1 MKYVII
7 YQEEEETQRGY
18 FVVVTKAKIVNEPSK
33 LRQEVINIIRNRLIR
48 DIKVYELA
56 REIPMFNVSDSQTIN
71 ELAESLDKASK
82 KR

>member
-33 LRQEVINIIRNRLIR
+33 LRQEAINIIRNKLIR

-71 ELAESLDKASK
+71 ELAKSLDKAGK

>member
-33 LRQEVINIIRNRLIR
+33 LRQEAINIIRNKLIR

-71 ELAESLDKASK
+71 ELAKSLDKASK